1 MSVTCMMLVECCC
14 SDYVAHV
21 GVAENGK
28 LNWCCSGCVAQMML
42 RRLSS
47 DGISYMVLGK
57 ECCSESVLLT
67 LVVLKFWCPGSV

>member
-47 DGISYMVLGK
+47 DGISVGQR
-57 ECCSESVLLT
+57 VLLRVVFAHIGGAQI
-67 LVVLKFWCPGSV
+67 LVSR